1 MSEAAGASPDRFFVL
16 AAEVALAR
24 RTARLSLAWRE
35 PLVLAALAGA
45 IGAAILW
52 LGPPGA
58 DTPAHVYQLHLF
70 RSQGF
75 VTWDNYWYS
84 GRHVFITYSW
94 LYYPLASIVGIKL
107 LAALS
112 LAVAAGAF
120 ALLVE
125 WTPAALAFAAVW
137 GFYAISG
144 AYPFMLGV
152 AFALVALTWRRSWVF
167 APFAALTW
175 AASPLALV
183 LLAVV
188 VVGARRWRA
197 SAYVLA
203 LVALQIVLAHVY
215 HGRGSFPFPFSELAA
230 ALAFAAAGAI
240 LAREQPLRG
249 IFVAY
254 FAFVLVAF
262 AFQSQLGENAAR
274 LRYMAIPLALLFL
287 RRHPLWIA
295 VPIFALAAAYN
306 LAPLAWN
313 YSKGADERANHRSYW
328 TPAIAFLNAHRDP
341 NFRVNA
347 LDTIG
352 HWEALYIPEA
362 GFPITRGW
370 YRQDDFPENQILYS
384 DDLNM
389 RTYVRWLHE
398 RGVRY
403 VLVPRDRLD
412 HSSRLE
418 HSVATKLHFVTR
430 RGDVSIYDVPRPAP
444 IAPGAEIV
452 RLTHETVTLR
462 VPRAGRYTLAIR
474 GQETFNAPRAGT
486 FTLDF
491 T

>member
-1 MSEAAGASPDRFFVL
+1 
-16 AAEVALAR
+16 
-24 RTARLSLAWRE
+24 
-35 PLVLAALAGA
+35 
-45 IGAAILW
+45 
-52 LGPPGA
+52 
-58 DTPAHVYQLHLF
+58 
-70 RSQGF
+70 
-75 VTWDNYWYS
+75 
-84 GRHVFITYSW
+84 
-94 LYYPLASIVGIKL
+94 
-107 LAALS
+107 
-112 LAVAAGAF
+112 
-120 ALLVE
+120 
-125 WTPAALAFAAVW
+125 
-137 GFYAISG
+137 
-144 AYPFMLGV
+144 
-152 AFALVALTWRRSWVF
+152 ALVALAWRRSWVF

-197 SAYVLA
+197 SAWVLA
-203 LVALQIVLAHVY
+203 LVAFQVVLAHVY
-215 HGRGSFPFPFSELAA
+215 HGRGSFPFPFIELAA
-230 ALAFAAAGAI
+230 ALAFAIGGAI

-254 FAFVLVAF
+254 VAFVLVAF

-287 RRHPLWIA
+287 RRRPLWIA
-295 VPIFALAAAYN
+295 VPCFALAAAYN
-306 LAPLAWN
+306 LTPLAWN

-341 NFRVNA
+341 NFRVDA

-352 HWEALYIPEA
+352 HWEALYSPEA

-389 RTYVRWLHE
+389 GTYVRWLHQ

-403 VLVPRDRLD
+403 VLVPADRLD
-412 HSSRLE
+412 YSSRLE

-430 RGDVSIYDVPRPAP
+430 RGDVSIYEAPRPVP
-444 IAPGAEIV
+444 IAPGAQIV

-474 GQETFNAPRAGT
+474 GQETFDAPRAGT